1 MNLTH
6 TLRAKFAAAALTG
19 LMASGCCSTNDCC
32 TTSECNTCSDQCG
45 SSCDNSGCSAPW
57 YSKCFPW
64 CGKSYPRGRY
74 AIPDVIP
81 LGAVNRA
88 HWHMMETNGE
98 AADFVIYRHEFVDNS
113 SELTPYGRDHIMEI
127 AARMPSTPFPI
138 IVQRSWNNADPELDQ
153 VAASWA
159 AESAPDGRLFPD
171 DLRESLGSQVE
182 VNTDGDAWR
191 LSFKHHPNYNDTEF
205 DVWAAERLK
214 ATAWLDPVGERFQ
227 RIDYSLPKPVKGPS
241 GGKLTRYEQSY
252 ELKTEPRWGFSYVS
266 GFTIDLE
273 AKAAFKRI
281 ERRFEAKVTDVY
293 FFFASTDAEAQ
304 YDARREAG
312 LQMASGPGSP

>member
-1 MNLTH
+1 MLVAFLISLAMATGSGPMH
-6 TLRAKFAAAALTG
+6 AALEATEAPETLRAAFTVELV
-19 LMASGCCSTNDCC
+19 S
-32 TTSECNTCSDQCG
+32 
-45 SSCDNSGCSAPW
+45 
-57 YSKCFPW
+57 
-64 CGKSYPRGRY
+64 
-74 AIPDVIP
+74 
-81 LGAVNRA
+81 
-88 HWHMMETNGE
+88 
-98 AADFVIYRHEFVDNS
+98 NS
-113 SELTPYGRDHIMEI
+113 SRQTYFFDPRLPAG
-127 AARMPSTPFPI
+127 ARW
-138 IVQRSWNNADPELDQ
+138 VAVERQGLDPELDQ

-281 ERRFEAKVTDVY
+281 ERRFQAKVTDVY

>member
-1 MNLTH
+1 MLVAFLISLAMATGSGPMH
-6 TLRAKFAAAALTG
+6 AALEATEAPETLRAAFTVELI
-19 LMASGCCSTNDCC
+19 S
-32 TTSECNTCSDQCG
+32 
-45 SSCDNSGCSAPW
+45 
-57 YSKCFPW
+57 
-64 CGKSYPRGRY
+64 
-74 AIPDVIP
+74 
-81 LGAVNRA
+81 
-88 HWHMMETNGE
+88 
-98 AADFVIYRHEFVDNS
+98 NS
-113 SELTPYGRDHIMEI
+113 SRQTYFFDPRLPAG
-127 AARMPSTPFPI
+127 ARWVP
-138 IVQRSWNNADPELDQ
+138 VERQGHDPELDQ

-159 AESAPDGRLFPD
+159 AEAAPDGRLFPD
-171 DLRESLGSQVE
+171 DLRESLGSQVD

-191 LSFKHHPNYNDTEF
+191 LNFKHHPNYNDTEF

-281 ERRFEAKVTDVY
+281 ERRFEAKVTDIY

-304 YDARREAG
+304 YDARRAAG